1 MVLSV
6 HEKVKSERLYKAF
19 DLMAAKNLDAA
30 EGELHAG
37 LSEAESQEDKVLAA
51 LFYSTLGVLY
61 KVKKEFPKA
70 WKFYEKAE
78 KLLPEDPALKLI
90 SARLLIDVFG
100 QFDTA
105 LRRCQKVLE
114 ISRSDPPFLHQA
126 NATMGLAYLK
136 KGERT
141 KAVQC
146 LVDSMKDDFEGL
158 ASATNIDL
166 KLIEALVRKKAG
178 LEEGRRYLQAAQRF
192 AEGKNEEK
200 LVELYTRLLDAFP
213 ETEIGETTDL
223 KIPMN

>member
-19 DLMAAKNLDAA
+19 DLMAAKDLDAA
-30 EGELHAG
+30 ETELHAG
-37 LSEAESQEDKVLAA
+37 LSDAEAQEDKVLAA
-51 LFYSTLGVLY
+51 LFYSSLGVLY
-61 KVKKEFPKA
+61 KIKKEFPKA

-105 LRRCQKVLE
+105 IRRCQKVLE

-126 NATMGLAYLK
+126 NVTMGLALLK

-146 LVDSMKDDFEGL
+146 LAEAMQDDFEGL
-158 ASATNIDL
+158 LSASNIDL
-166 KLIEALVRKKAG
+166 KLVEALLRKRSGLAECRAYLEKALSFAESKQEERHVELFRRLIEAFPT
-178 LEEGRRYLQAAQRF
+178 EEA
-192 AEGKNEEK
+192 
-200 LVELYTRLLDAFP
+200 
-213 ETEIGETTDL
+213 TDI
-223 KIPMN
+223 KIQM

>member
-1 MVLSV
+1 MVTSV

-30 EGELHAG
+30 ETELHAG
-37 LSEAESQEDKVLAA
+37 LTEAESHEDKVLAA

-61 KVKKEFPKA
+61 KIKKEFPKA

-105 LRRCQKVLE
+105 IRRCQKVLD

-136 KGERT
+136 KGERS
-141 KAVQC
+141 KSVQC
-146 LVDSMKDDFEGL
+146 LVDAMKDDFEGL
-158 ASATNIDL
+158 LSASNIDL
-166 KLIEALVRKKAG
+166 KLVEALLRKRTG
-178 LEEGRRYLQAAQRF
+178 IEECRTYLQQAGRF
-192 AEGKNEEK
+192 AASKNEERH
-200 LVELYTRLLDAFP
+200 VELFQRLIDAFP
-213 ETEIGETTDL
+213 TDEATDI
-223 KIPMN
+223 KIPM